1 MSKTMASAFAQKK
14 KQDTSDCTVTVSIF
28 FYFGS
33 KIYEFMNFLKFMNL
47 GLFICSKSR
56 THPIPDCK
64 ILNECK

>member
-14 KQDTSDCTVTVSIF
+14 KQDTSDFTVTVSIF

-33 KIYEFMNFLKFMNL
+33 KIYV
-47 GLFICSKSR
+47 LFICSKSR